1 MYSSVEDSRVNQ
13 APGAGKFIFQS
24 KENGL
29 LRNQEKKERKK
40 KNQTSS
46 DSCKCLSE
54 KFESVHDTSRNG

>member
-29 LRNQEKKERKK
+29 RNQERKK
-40 KNQTSS
+40 MSS

>member
-40 KNQTSS
+40 KKTKRVVILAN
-46 DSCKCLSE
+46 
-54 KFESVHDTSRNG
+54 V